1 MDWTRRRFVGV
12 SAALPLI
19 AIETRAAPTNALN
32 ERDGAALHA
41 AMDEIIP
48 ASDGMPAASEVGGFE
63 YLERVAGVDSTVANE
78 IRNSL
83 AALNKC
89 SEQLFGKTFDQL
101 ERDHRISALK
111 KLETTVPLELAKLR
125 DYIYESYYTQPT
137 VWKLIGYEFY
147 PTDHPGP
154 HMEPFDDSI
163 LAEVRKR
170 PKLYREA

>member
-1 MDWTRRRFVGV
+1 MNWTRREFLSA
-12 SAALPLI
+12 SAAVPLI
-19 AIETRAAPTNALN
+19 AIETRAAASNAFN
-32 ERDGAALHA
+32 EHERTVLRA

-48 ASDGMPAASEVGGFE
+48 ASVGMPAASEVGGMA
-63 YLERVAGVDSTVANE
+63 YLERIAAADADVANE
-78 IRNSL
+78 IRAAL
-83 AALNKC
+83 AAFERT
-89 SEQLFGKTFDQL
+89 SEQPFDQL
-101 ERDHRISALK
+101 DHEARVAALK
-111 KLETTVPLELAKLR
+111 SFEAANSSQFAHLR
-125 DYIYESYYTQPT
+125 DYIYESYYTQPS